1 MERAKSAHLAVLVVI
16 MSAAEEELERL
27 LVAED
32 GGPRERGI
40 PLVVRIRVAYVRPLD
55 QTFDE
60 KEIIL
65 CATRRSAKACTRY
78 ESKTHLL
85 QPGEGGLRRPSRPWL
100 EDGDGG
106 GREDEHG
113 CGGDVKSGLC
123 RRTVHSPSRQ

>member
-1 MERAKSAHLAVLVVI
+1 MFGVNSGYCMERAKSAHLAVLVVI

-65 CATRRSAKACTRY
+65 CGAD
-78 ESKTHLL
+78 
-85 QPGEGGLRRPSRPWL
+85 GLS
-100 EDGDGG
+100 G
-106 GREDEHG
+106 
-113 CGGDVKSGLC
+113 VK
-123 RRTVHSPSRQ
+123 VE